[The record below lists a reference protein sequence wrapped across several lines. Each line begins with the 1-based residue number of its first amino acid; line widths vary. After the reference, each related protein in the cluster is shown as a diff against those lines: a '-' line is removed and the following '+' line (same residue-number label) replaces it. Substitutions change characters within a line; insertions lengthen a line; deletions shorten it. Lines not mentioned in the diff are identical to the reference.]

1 MLRKLDRTKS
11 LLLGTTVVLMGALS
25 GCSLVKKD
33 ELDGQL
39 AAMRA
44 EMEAD
49 RRAEIAEG
57 DRRVAE
63 ELSGRMDGLSARMDG
78 LEDDLA
84 AMASDFDARI
94 EEFAMALRF
103 DVPIYFGFDEDEV
116 TEEYMGFLDRFAEVV
131 NRYYPSSTVT
141 VEGFTDKV
149 GTVEYNK
156 ALGQRRAM
164 SVMEYLVNHGGLS
177 SDRIRAVSYGEA
189 ADRLV
194 AADSYG
200 PGPEGWENRRVALVI
215 DHNGA

>member
-1 MLRKLDRTKS
+1 MLRKLDHSKS
-11 LLLGTTVVLMGALS
+11 LLLGTTVLLMGALS

-57 DRRVAE
+57 DRRVAGE
-63 ELSGRMDGLSARMDG
+63 MTGQMDGLSARMDG
-78 LEDDLA
+78 LENDLA
-84 AMASDFDARI
+84 AMSDDFDAKI

-141 VEGFTDKV
+141 VEGFTDRV
-149 GTVEYNK
+149 GTAEYNK
-156 ALGQRRAM
+156 ALGERRAE
-164 SVMEYLVNHGGLS
+164 SVMEYLVKRGGLS
-177 SDRIRAVSYGEA
+177 GDRVRAVSYGEA
-189 ADRLV
+189 SDRLV
-194 AADSYG
+194 SADSYG
-200 PGPEGWENRRVALVI
+200 PGTEGWENRRVALVI

>member
-1 MLRKLDRTKS
+1 MLRKLETTKS
-11 LLLGTTVVLMGALS
+11 LLLGTTVVLMGAFS

-39 AAMRA
+39 ATMRA
-44 EMEAD
+44 EMEAE

-57 DRRVAE
+57 DRRLAE
-63 ELSGRMDGLSARMDG
+63 ELNGQMDGLAARMDG
-78 LEDDLA
+78 LEEDLA

-116 TEEYMGFLDRFAEVV
+116 TAEYMGFLDRFAEVV

-141 VEGFTDKV
+141 VEGFTDRV

-156 ALGQRRAM
+156 ALGERRAK
-164 SVMEYLVNHGGLS
+164 SVMEYLVSRGGLS
-177 SDRIRAVSYGEA
+177 AERIRAVSYGEA

-194 AADSYG
+194 SADRHG
-200 PGPEGWENRRVALVI
+200 PGPDGWENRRVALVI